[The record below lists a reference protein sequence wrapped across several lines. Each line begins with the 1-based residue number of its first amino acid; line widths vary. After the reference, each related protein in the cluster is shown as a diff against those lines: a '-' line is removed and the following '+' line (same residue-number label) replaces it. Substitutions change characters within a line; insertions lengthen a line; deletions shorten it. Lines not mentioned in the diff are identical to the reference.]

1 MLDLEIKL
9 NGICESSFMSNK
21 ELDKLVR
28 DISIDKPKRKLSSSS
43 TARSADSKKFRIRTE
58 QTATSRNTPSSSLYF
73 KQDTMK
79 LRKTYFDFTI
89 TPYFA

>member
-28 DISIDKPKRKLSSSS
+28 DISIDKPERKLSSS
-43 TARSADSKKFRIRTE
+43 
-58 QTATSRNTPSSSLYF
+58 
-73 KQDTMK
+73 
-79 LRKTYFDFTI
+79 
-89 TPYFA
+89 